1 MKLIVVDEH
10 GPANRVAKL
19 LLKTSGSGSA
29 KGWYTKA
36 SHFNSDT
43 NHYSLS
49 YNCQYF
55 FEFTEPVELTSI
67 AVGLQSEFNNGARPI
82 PEYITFYYGHGGAD
96 TAHLYS
102 CRLPRLHDYR
112 FQKNNVFGTHFHSLS
127 GGLPGCLDRAK
138 GLRVKYIGF
147 TMDGGWFTGF
157 EESMKASILTNSY
170 SDNIR
175 FIKANG
181 FPLKPVGN
189 YMKKIA
195 KDAAKCTLDLVA
207 QIGSEMYAR
216 RWAELLCELMPFQ
229 DGNLMRS
236 YLLEPKKAGGENK
249 DAKEGNK
256 NEAFF
261 RFITILAEKSPL
273 HVLHF
278 SEMVFSVLKAGE
290 SPSSKLEKFFLNL
303 CLNLEESEEIK

>member
-1 MKLIVVDEH
+1 
-10 GPANRVAKL
+10 
-19 LLKTSGSGSA
+19 
-29 KGWYTKA
+29 
-36 SHFNSDT
+36 
-43 NHYSLS
+43 
-49 YNCQYF
+49 
-55 FEFTEPVELTSI
+55 
-67 AVGLQSEFNNGARPI
+67 
-82 PEYITFYYGHGGAD
+82 
-96 TAHLYS
+96 
-102 CRLPRLHDYR
+102 
-112 FQKNNVFGTHFHSLS
+112 
-127 GGLPGCLDRAK
+127 
-138 GLRVKYIGF
+138 
-147 TMDGGWFTGF
+147 MDGGWFTGF
-157 EESMKASILTNSY
+157 KESMKATMLTNSY

-181 FPLKPVGN
+181 FPLKAVGN
-189 YMKKIA
+189 YMKKTA
-195 KDAAKCTLDLVA
+195 KAAAKCTLDLVA